1 VGNSAWLATDARRTN
16 FVVAA
21 SSTSAERFLAKYP
34 TGSPYTDKAPVIR
47 YSEVMLSLAEA
58 LARTTNTVDT
68 RALALLNAVRM
79 RSNPAIAATATTPA
93 IPSPMFVATDFASAS
108 NLIDAILLER
118 RIEFLGEGIRNID
131 LMRLNATIPAKGTV
145 SAVPATAANY
155 VWPIPSTELST
166 NNLMT
171 RN

>member
-1 VGNSAWLATDARRTN
+1 
-16 FVVAA
+16 
-21 SSTSAERFLAKYP
+21 
-34 TGSPYTDKAPVIR
+34 
-47 YSEVMLSLAEA
+47 ML
-58 LARTTNTVDT
+58 
-68 RALALLNAVRM
+68 
-79 RSNPAIAATATTPA
+79 
-93 IPSPMFVATDFASAS
+93 
-108 NLIDAILLER
+108 DAILLER

-145 SAVPATAANY
+145 SAIPPTAANY